1 MNVSFTASTTHIN
14 HLSDIF
20 QALSYINSQGL
31 VIINNGGI
39 TIYCENNHIMNGQAI
54 IDVSLFN
61 TYNMVEDNTQNDKEI
76 RFGIDLSLINHA
88 FDNLSATTVCYLSY
102 NGEGS
107 PFTIEFEDN
116 VMSESIEFLT
126 FYLDLTYPYDD
137 IDEDEGFDLIVDY
150 NELQYEL
157 ILKSDLFENLLSD
170 LININ
175 TQTVYIYLSN
185 YFKNEL
191 SFISFGPIGHSKLIY
206 PSERNILEKLEIHT
220 KESNV
225 VSSFKFQNFIKI
237 FKSVKL
243 LNKCKIT
250 KGLNGVFAL
259 QLICKDSNNNAY
271 AGTLITINMLEIES
285 DLDISNLNVFED
297 VEVPIKRRK
306 INEIEVPLFL

>member
-1 MNVSFTASTTHIN
+1 
-14 HLSDIF
+14 
-20 QALSYINSQGL
+20 
-31 VIINNGGI
+31 
-39 TIYCENNHIMNGQAI
+39 MNGQAI
-54 IDVSLFN
+54 IDASLFN
-61 TYNMVEDNTQNDKEI
+61 TFNIVEGNTQNDKEI
-76 RFGIDLSLINHA
+76 RFGIDLNLINYA
-88 FDNLSATTVCYLSY
+88 FDNLSASTVCYLSY

-107 PFTIEFEDN
+107 PFIIEFEDN
-116 VMSESIEFLT
+116 IMSESIEFLT

-137 IDEDEGFDLIVDY
+137 IDNDDEGFDLVVDY

-157 ILKSDLFENLLSD
+157 ILKSDVFENLLSD

-191 SFISFGPIGHSKLIY
+191 SFISLGPIGHSKLIY
-206 PSERNILEKLEIHT
+206 PSERNILEKLEIHS

-243 LNKCKIT
+243 SNKCKIT

-259 QLICKDSNNNAY
+259 QLICKDSNNNNY
-271 AGTLITINMLEIES
+271 VGTLITINMLEIDS
-285 DLDISNLNVFED
+285 DLDISNLNIFDE
-297 VEVPIKRRK
+297 VEVPVKRRK
-306 INEIEVPLFL
+306 VNEIEVPLFL